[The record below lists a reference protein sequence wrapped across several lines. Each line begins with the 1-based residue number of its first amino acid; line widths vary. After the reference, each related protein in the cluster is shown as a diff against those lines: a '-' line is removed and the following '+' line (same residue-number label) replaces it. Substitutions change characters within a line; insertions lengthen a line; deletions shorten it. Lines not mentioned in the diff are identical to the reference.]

1 MPRLYVAVLGRDG
14 SAEIV
19 NAGRPGSLVAF
30 SDAHDG
36 KVVPE
41 STREIAW
48 LVHHAFGITEP
59 LDRWL
64 DTLEDVSVQPEDLEL
79 VRKVQAGE
87 LDLRAYL
94 DAEIKGDQAAPDPT
108 QPTANANGTDPLETT
123 PATATPGEG

>member
-14 SAEIV
+14 SAEII

-48 LVHHAFGITEP
+48 LVHHALGIAEP
-59 LDRWL
+59 LDKWL
-64 DTLEDVSVQPEDLEL
+64 DGLEDVSVQPEDLE
-79 VRKVQAGE
+79 VARKVQAGE

-94 DAEIKGDQAAPDPT
+94 DAELKGEAASDPT
-108 QPTANANGTDPLETT
+108 TPTANANGTDPLET
-123 PATATPGEG
+123 PASATSGEG